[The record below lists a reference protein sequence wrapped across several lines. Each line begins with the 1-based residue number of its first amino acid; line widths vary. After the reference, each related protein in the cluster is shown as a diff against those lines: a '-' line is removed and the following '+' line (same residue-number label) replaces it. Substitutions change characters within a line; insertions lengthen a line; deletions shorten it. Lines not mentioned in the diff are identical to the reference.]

1 MSSERKGCGAM
12 ETMIEEYRQA
22 LTGLY
27 RRREELCKAMG
38 AFGKRLAVL
47 DEEID
52 ELEEAVMHIRR
63 YTAVYQKA
71 V

>member
-1 MSSERKGCGAM
+1 MSRQRKGCGVM
-12 ETMIEEYRQA
+12 QNMIEEYRQA
-22 LTGLY
+22 LAALY
-27 RRREELCKAMG
+27 RRREELCNAMG

-63 YTAVYQKA
+63 YAAVYQKA